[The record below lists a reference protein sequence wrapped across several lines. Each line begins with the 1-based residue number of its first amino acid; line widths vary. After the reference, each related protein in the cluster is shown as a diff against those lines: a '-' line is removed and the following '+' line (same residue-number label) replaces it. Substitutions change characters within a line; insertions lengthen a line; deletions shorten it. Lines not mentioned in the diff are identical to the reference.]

1 MVPSD
6 PKSTTGI
13 AAVSY
18 AGDMALATISQ
29 DAKSFSIQIK
39 NGSWKLYVFL
49 HSADQ
54 TDGSVQFQ
62 QTNGAAVTVLEP
74 DLPIRNQTAIWF
86 QDVVGV

>member
-1 MVPSD
+1 MALTPVPRGSSSSTGSNETIQMVPSD

-39 NGSWKLYVFL
+39 NGSWKLFVF
-49 HSADQ
+49 SPF
-54 TDGSVQFQ
+54 S
-62 QTNGAAVTVLEP
+62 
-74 DLPIRNQTAIWF
+74 
-86 QDVVGV
+86 